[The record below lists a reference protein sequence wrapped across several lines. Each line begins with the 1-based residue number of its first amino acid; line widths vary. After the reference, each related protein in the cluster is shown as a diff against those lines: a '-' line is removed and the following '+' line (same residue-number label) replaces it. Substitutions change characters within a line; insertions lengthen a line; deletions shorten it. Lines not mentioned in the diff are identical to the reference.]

1 MILIIFFKRLKIRRN
16 IYNFTNMSYT
26 EKQYFEINSQF
37 QTQNSKEEEYFLDVI
52 KKTIKIYFELG
63 SSSRSSKKVNCI
75 HEGIVDILLTL
86 FSKEKGYTV
95 KMEQNIQSH
104 NFSEKKKCD
113 IVILKNNTPFIV
125 FPVKF
130 SMSSYKKNRNN
141 YLENLTGE
149 LYLMKAKN
157 PNLNIIPINIIMDKV
172 PTLDGSKKIKNFE
185 HIYTDNFIPY
195 NILVKNK
202 LCYDMINYIVE
213 VEHSKKENELF
224 DNIQSIKQ
232 FKTQYR
238 SFKSILKDLL

>member
-104 NFSEKKKCD
+104 NFSEKKKMRYCY
-113 IVILKNNTPFIV
+113 I
-125 FPVKF
+125 
-130 SMSSYKKNRNN
+130 KK
-141 YLENLTGE
+141 
-149 LYLMKAKN
+149 
-157 PNLNIIPINIIMDKV
+157 
-172 PTLDGSKKIKNFE
+172 
-185 HIYTDNFIPY
+185 
-195 NILVKNK
+195 
-202 LCYDMINYIVE
+202 
-213 VEHSKKENELF
+213 
-224 DNIQSIKQ
+224 
-232 FKTQYR
+232 
-238 SFKSILKDLL
+238 